1 MLMSEV
7 GCAVISSECPGILR
21 TCLAQESDWRPCM
34 SPWSQFR
41 SMEILLCS
49 KETLLNRFCRGLVD
63 EIEWAI
69 KKVDPKK
76 TIQVGSYRIGP
87 DGSQKTNE
95 ILYARSET
103 HLSEILEDVCS
114 NLDDYSL
121 YEDPETQK
129 KTYMRFAPRESEK
142 MSSVDFNNFKF
153 DPENSKSLKFACETI
168 VEEYEDE
175 IISLFT
181 HETDQVADMLCIE
194 KSEFCEP
201 SQASPHTDL

>member
-1 MLMSEV
+1 EGKVRARSL
-7 GCAVISSECPGILR
+7 AV
-21 TCLAQESDWRPCM
+21 RPSVRPSC
-34 SPWSQFR
+34 QLER
-41 SMEILLCS
+41 STAS
-49 KETLLNRFCRGLVD
+49 AATDRVTDRPTDPTHFCRGLVD